1 MAFGTVA
8 AETVYK
14 SAGSPSPGDIELVM
28 KTLFSQGFNE
38 AVNTLQDLQQR
49 KMYALSDILTEL
61 VTKLQEVSLPP
72 SADAYL
78 FKELAELE

>member
-8 AETVYK
+8 AEMVYK